1 MPRSYYDLRV
11 RPAVD
16 IDELAGELAD
26 TGLLGACEAD
36 GIAHFYWPAE
46 SWNPFILDLL
56 RLLLRE
62 RGMPIEAVDVSLEV
76 VPDQDWNV
84 VWAQSVK
91 PVRIGRRFLIRQSW
105 NPVGPQPGI
114 IELVIDPKRAFGS
127 GFHATTQLLLEW
139 LESTVRKADR
149 VLDLG
154 TGSGVLAMAAVR
166 LGAASALGID
176 CDPEAVEC
184 ASENAAANGFGAEL
198 EFRLESIERLETS
211 GFDIVVANLDR
222 NTLLRFAREVA
233 DAAGHLGRLCLSGI
247 QPHDR
252 AEILSA
258 FAEHGGR
265 HSGQWQKD
273 EWLALEIDFRC
284 PR

>member
-11 RPAVD
+11 QPAVD

-105 NPVGPQPGI
+105 NPVDPQPGI

-139 LESTVRKADR
+139 LESAVRKADR

-184 ASENAAANGFGAEL
+184 ARENAAANGFGAEL
-198 EFRLESIERLETS
+198 EFRLESIERLETT

-222 NTLLRFAREVA
+222 NTL
-233 DAAGHLGRLCLSGI
+233 
-247 QPHDR
+247 
-252 AEILSA
+252 
-258 FAEHGGR
+258 
-265 HSGQWQKD
+265 
-273 EWLALEIDFRC
+273 
-284 PR
+284 